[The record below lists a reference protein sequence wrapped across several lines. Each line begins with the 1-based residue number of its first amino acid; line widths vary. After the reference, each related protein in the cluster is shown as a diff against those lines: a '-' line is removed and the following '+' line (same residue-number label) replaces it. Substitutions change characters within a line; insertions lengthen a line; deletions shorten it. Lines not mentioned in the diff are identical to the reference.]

1 MTGSSKC
8 LDFYASADL
17 HFTHQS
23 ANIVRIFYPH
33 FTRWSIRRSASPHNT
48 PGQHTPSYAVRT
60 YGYSVPVP
68 GVDKNCIVC
77 KRSKIIAVYR
87 VYEQVIFTVTYGKT
101 SRRDNNIFSKT
112 FGQATNSTHK
122 LVNSTQQNK
131 NIPNIPVNK

>member
-1 MTGSSKC
+1 MRPQICILPISPQILSAFFIRILPVGV
-8 LDFYASADL
+8 SADP
-17 HFTHQS
+17 Q
-23 ANIVRIFYPH
+23 VRIIPQANTH
-33 FTRWSIRRSASPHNT
+33 RRT
-48 PGQHTPSYAVRT
+48 LYEHTGIEYQT
-60 YGYSVPVP
+60 FNH

-112 FGQATNSTHK
+112 SKTLLNN
-122 LVNSTQQNK
+122 LLLNCTQRNK

>member
-33 FTRWSIRRSASPHNT
+33 FTRWSTRRSASPHNT

-112 FGQATNSTHK
+112 SNSTHQLTHELHTTK
-122 LVNSTQQNK
+122 QKHTQHTGK
-131 NIPNIPVNK
+131 